1 MSTTVF
7 AGGVHPNDCKLTA
20 PSAIE
25 RAPLPERV
33 FIPVQQHIGA
43 PCSPLVNKGDQVLV
57 GQPIASSKSF
67 VSAPI
72 HASISGT
79 VKSIGPYP
87 HPMGRDVTAVE
98 IESDGQDKWLNPPK
112 EERQNLK
119 KKSLELKKI
128 IMESG
133 CVGLGGA
140 TFPTHVK
147 LSPPDEKPIDTLIIN
162 GVECEPY
169 LTADD
174 RLMME
179 KGKEIVEGIQIL
191 IKVLGVKEAFIGIE
205 KNKPLAIKNLQNLT
219 DGTQIGVIPL
229 DVKYPQGSEKHLI
242 KAILDREVP
251 PPPGLPMDVGVVV
264 QNVGTVFS
272 IWEAVVMNKPLVE
285 RVVTV
290 TGEGIKNPKNI
301 LVRLGTPISE
311 LIELSGG
318 FIGEPGMVILGGPM
332 MGMAQYTLDIP
343 VIKGTSGVLVRKAE
357 CIIPADYRACIRC
370 GKCIDACPMLLQ
382 PNLLGV
388 YCEHNLYDES
398 EKLDL
403 LACMECGSCVY
414 VCPAKRPM
422 VQFFKH
428 SKSEIMAAKKREAAK
443 QDK

>member
-1 MSTTVF
+1 MSKTLFT
-7 AGGVHPNDCKLTA
+7 GGIHPAECKLSA
-20 PSAIE
+20 PAAIE
-25 RAPLPERV
+25 KAPLPQKV
-33 FIPVQQHIGA
+33 HIPIQQHIGA
-43 PCSPLVNKGDQVLV
+43 PCSPTVNKGDKVLV
-57 GQPIASSKSF
+57 GQVIASSKSF

-72 HASISGT
+72 HATISGKVT
-79 VKSIGPYP
+79 AIGPYP
-87 HPMGRDVTAVE
+87 HPLGRDVVAVE
-98 IESDGQDKWLNPPK
+98 IESDGQDQWLNPSQ
-112 EERQNLK
+112 ENRENLE
-119 KKSLELKKI
+119 KSPQELKKI
-128 IMESG
+128 ILDAG

-179 KGKEIVEGIQIL
+179 KGEEIVEGTQIL
-191 IKVLGVKEAFIGIE
+191 IKILGVKEAFIAIE
-205 KNKPLAIKNLQNLT
+205 QNKPLAIKNLQNLT
-219 DGTQIGVIPL
+219 AGTQIAVAPL
-229 DVKYPQGSEKHLI
+229 PVMYPQGSEKHLI
-242 KAILDREVP
+242 KAILQREVP

-272 IWEAVVMNKPLVE
+272 IWEALVMGKPLVE

-290 TGEGIKNPKNI
+290 TGEGIKNPKNL
-301 LVRLGTPISE
+301 LVRLGTSISE
-311 LIELSGG
+311 LIDLAGG

-332 MGMAQYTLDIP
+332 MGAAQYSLDVP

-357 CIIPADYRACIRC
+357 SINPSDYRACIRC

-388 YCEHNLYDES
+388 YCEHGLYEDA
-398 EKLDL
+398 EKVDL
-403 LACMECGSCVY
+403 FTCLECGCCVY

-422 VQFFKH
+422 VQFIKH
-428 SKSEIMAAKKREAAK
+428 GKSEIMALKKKTEK
-443 QDK
+443 K